1 MALFVKFIKVN
12 DKNVK
17 VAKHSIIQPKA
28 DTQIFTAC
36 FPVLTT
42 PKPIIFY
49 YSFFIRKFVVFAFI
63 ATFTAIQILNCIIV
77 MVDINWNFYFFAT

>member
-17 VAKHSIIQPKA
+17 VTEHSIIKPKA
-28 DTQIFTAC
+28 DTQIFVAC
-36 FPVLTT
+36 LPVLAT

-49 YSFFIRKFVVFAFI
+49 SGFFIRQFIVFTVIAFF
-63 ATFTAIQILNCIIV
+63 AARQLLNCIV
-77 MVDINWNFYFFAT
+77 PVVNINGNF